1 MSQNEFEW
9 RRAYACVHADVPA
22 GQGSESDAESR
33 HGSQGSWNDGAEG
46 DAAGFLCRTRRNP
59 AEPVA
64 TRPQPGFI
72 ASGAHD
78 IEYTLHQVECTRRQ
92 KTLPGGSV
100 LPGPQGSADD
110 FITAVEHSSLHEP
123 QPVLG
128 PIHKPPDRDASP
140 SHARALTDLHAPRPG
155 DQPSAAG
162 VTMSRRS
169 LMDPEMIERRK
180 VVSDLMEANRALREK
195 LMELHAG
202 SSGASMLPYIRYTL
216 YQITVTCVATHVTG
230 GANRRRWRPFATPEA

>member
-1 MSQNEFEW
+1 MVCCCPGQQTSRSRPFKTAGVPHICSCAAHERICDMAMSQTLPGFC
-9 RRAYACVHADVPA
+9 AGTYACVYADVPA

-72 ASGAHD
+72 AS
-78 IEYTLHQVECTRRQ
+78 
-92 KTLPGGSV
+92 
-100 LPGPQGSADD
+100 
-110 FITAVEHSSLHEP
+110 SLHEP

-155 DQPSAAG
+155 AQPSAAG